1 MPDIKLKNGS
11 GVEQVYTGVD
21 TITVPLADGTGTHT
35 FGLTDEELNF
45 TSGLGVFQKNR
56 FANSL
61 LSPSNIKRIKFSIG
75 DDAENGLVSTFAYS
89 DYEDLS
95 DIKITFTTPN
105 KTSTN
110 KLQDTFVSCKKLKH
124 LPVITNT
131 SKVEVYG
138 NASNFNFSYCHLL
151 SDEELAQWFS
161 HFMNTT
167 TSNFQSVNWFQNC
180 YSLKDASWFGDV
192 ELFTA
197 NKPSS
202 IYYLFGYCVN
212 LEKMVL
218 PILGETMEVT
228 SNMFGTSNAAWNYT
242 PMLSS
247 MTLKTTENGLPY
259 TVRWKGQT
267 LEFLSSNQTGWS
279 NAESNIAPMLDYG
292 SNTAENN
299 IFYGC
304 SSSNST
310 IDLDTAQ
317 SRYEILKNNPNWYSI
332 AYNSVTYN
340 GTNVKAAML
349 FSKFNHDSMVELINS
364 LPDTSAYLAA
374 KGGTNTIKFNKYL
387 GALTD
392 AGGAENLTDEEI
404 AVATSK
410 GWTISLVTT

>member
-1 MPDIKLKNGS
+1 M
-11 GVEQVYTGVD
+11 
-21 TITVPLADGTGTHT
+21 
-35 FGLTDEELNF
+35 
-45 TSGLGVFQKNR
+45 
-56 FANSL
+56 
-61 LSPSNIKRIKFSIG
+61 
-75 DDAENGLVSTFAYS
+75 
-89 DYEDLS
+89 
-95 DIKITFTTPN
+95 
-105 KTSTN
+105 
-110 KLQDTFVSCKKLKH
+110 
-124 LPVITNT
+124 
-131 SKVEVYG
+131 
-138 NASNFNFSYCHLL
+138 
-151 SDEELAQWFS
+151 
-161 HFMNTT
+161 
-167 TSNFQSVNWFQNC
+167 
-180 YSLKDASWFGDV
+180 
-192 ELFTA
+192 
-197 NKPSS
+197 
-202 IYYLFGYCVN
+202 
-212 LEKMVL
+212 
-218 PILGETMEVT
+218 GETMEVT
-228 SNMFGTSNAAWNYT
+228 SNLFGTSNSAWSYT

-259 TVRWKGQT
+259 TARWKGQT
-267 LEFLSSNQTGWS
+267 LEFLASNQTGWS
-279 NAESNIAPMLDYG
+279 NSESYITPILDYG

-310 IDLDTAQ
+310 IDLDVAQ

-340 GTNVKAAML
+340 GTSVRAAML